1 MGLYNKI
8 IDLKKLNAA
17 WDHVRK
23 NKPAPGADNIT
34 CEQFQENKQ
43 EELKQLQIDLREHKY
58 KAVPVRNVTV
68 YKGEKEREIA
78 LYSMRDKVVQQ
89 SLARELNLLYD
100 RRLSRQ
106 AFAYRNKRSALDA
119 VGEISNEILSGTYKW
134 MLRIDISKFFDTIQ
148 WERMY
153 GILKQDI
160 QEEDV
165 LELIRENAQTKIL
178 DQSGEIHDK
187 LLGIHQGSG
196 VSPILSNIY
205 LMEFDLW
212 MDTQPAYFIRY
223 SDDILILGHSR
234 EELLSLLQQIQTYL
248 EIYGLELN
256 QEKTRCSHIDIGI
269 DFLGYHFNKSGK
281 SIPEKAETN
290 LENRLESIWLTSAG
304 ISMEEKLEKIVE
316 VIGGWKQYFIEKREI
331 KSIFEFT
338 ALIFASGSRAEYLGI
353 LKEQRKKVLNIYK
366 DISVYLS
373 EIWERHGEIEME
385 LLEYLKYDKTTAVKL
400 LNSFA
405 GREDIY
411 STESFASG
419 SKRQTDVQLLPLT
432 EQVIYKH
439 LQGTITADTY
449 IQRPNGTIRYIVTD
463 IDISKKIL
471 LSNAR
476 GSDIYNSYLKKAR
489 NMAEELLKL
498 YQNLGLSG
506 YLEYSGC
513 RGYHVWLLF
522 TEWIPVRYANMFCD
536 VIEQKMERQ
545 DDGIHIE
552 FFPNK
557 SRIKP
562 GKYGQAIKIPC
573 GFHIQT
579 GELSYFIDESG
590 QKECDLNFFL
600 DNLAKFPLQAVKK
613 ILAANLEI
621 KEPSAEKTLD
631 RNLDEFSE
639 ASSNVLEILHK
650 CSLMCYLCKKV
661 SKTGYL
667 THFERQSVLYVFGHL
682 GEDGKQFV
690 HQVMSM
696 TINYKYN
703 TTEKFIQRIPEKPVS
718 CVRLRSQYKQ
728 ITAEYGCSC
737 TFKRSKNCY
746 PSPVLHAIA
755 LSKDAE
761 TGITIPTSRTVS
773 KENEQKVINEL
784 NIHKKAQE
792 LAEKILE
799 MRKQKRGL
807 DLSIAKMEREL
818 DKLYDAADTD
828 CIEIEMGMLVR
839 KKSGNNVE
847 WVIEI

>member
-1 MGLYNKI
+1 M
-8 IDLKKLNAA
+8 
-17 WDHVRK
+17 
-23 NKPAPGADNIT
+23 
-34 CEQFQENKQ
+34 
-43 EELKQLQIDLREHKY
+43 
-58 KAVPVRNVTV
+58 
-68 YKGEKEREIA
+68 
-78 LYSMRDKVVQQ
+78 
-89 SLARELNLLYD
+89 
-100 RRLSRQ
+100 
-106 AFAYRNKRSALDA
+106 NKRPRQETICIRFVFLFYFMD
-119 VGEISNEILSGTYKW
+119 VILTN
-134 MLRIDISKFFDTIQ
+134 
-148 WERMY
+148 
-153 GILKQDI
+153 ILIKND
-160 QEEDV
+160 
-165 LELIRENAQTKIL
+165 LLILWQI
-178 DQSGEIHDK
+178 I
-187 LLGIHQGSG
+187 
-196 VSPILSNIY
+196 
-205 LMEFDLW
+205 LW
-212 MDTQPAYFIRY
+212 MDTQPVCFIRY
-223 SDDILILGHSR
+223 SDDMLILGKSR
-234 EELLSLLQQIQTYL
+234 EELISLLQQIQTHL
-248 EIYGLELN
+248 EMYGLELN

-281 SIPEKAETN
+281 SIPEKAEMN

-304 ISMEEKLEKIVE
+304 KSMEEKLEKIVK

-331 KSIFEFT
+331 KSIFEFA
-338 ALIFASGSRAEYLGI
+338 ALIFASGSRAEDLGI

-366 DISVYLS
+366 DISAYLS
-373 EIWERHGEIEME
+373 GIWERNGEMEME
-385 LLEYLKYDKTTAVKL
+385 LLEYEQFYQIWKPEKDAGIKDPGQLLYYYRKLFSDEDADVMVELMQEYTDRMEYQKASYWMQKKEQMERSKNRKGQAAVPIIMEDDAQLLKYDKTTAVKL

-411 STESFASG
+411 STESLASG
-419 SKRQTDVQLLPLT
+419 SKRQTDMQLLPLT

-439 LQGTITADTY
+439 LQGSITADTY
-449 IQRPNGTIRYIVTD
+449 IQRPNGTIRYIVAD

-489 NMAEELLKL
+489 NTAEELLKL
-498 YQNLGLSG
+498 YRNWGLSG

-573 GFHIQT
+573 GFHVQT
-579 GELSYFIDESG
+579 GVLSYFIDESG

-650 CSLMCYLCKKV
+650 CSLMCYLCQKA

-696 TINYKYN
+696 TLNYKYN

-761 TGITIPTSRTVS
+761 TGITILTSRTVS
-773 KENEQKVINEL
+773 RENEQKVINEL